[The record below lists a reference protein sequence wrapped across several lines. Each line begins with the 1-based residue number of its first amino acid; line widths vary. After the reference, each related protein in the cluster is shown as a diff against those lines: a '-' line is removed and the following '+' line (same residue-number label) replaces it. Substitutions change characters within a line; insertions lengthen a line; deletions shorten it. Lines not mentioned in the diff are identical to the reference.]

1 MKRRAYPAARKTA
14 RMVTRRSAIR
24 TIGRWALGTAAAVF
38 GILAWIYLTLPDV
51 RPLRTVNPTTT
62 RFMELRAEEARA
74 QGRPVRHVQ
83 QWVSYPRISPA
94 LKRAV
99 LVAEDDAFWQHEGV
113 DFDQLQQSLELDWAR
128 GRWSRGGSTITQQ
141 LAKNLYL
148 SPSKDPLRKLR
159 ELLIA
164 RRLEAELKKTRIL
177 ELYLNV
183 IEWGDGVYGAEAAAR
198 AYFHTSAAALGPT
211 ESAALAA
218 CIVNPRVMNPARPS
232 SRFARRR
239 QLILQRMGAAGS
251 EADAAA
257 ELR

>member
-1 MKRRAYPAARKTA
+1 MRMKKAGMRRTA
-14 RMVTRRSAIR
+14 
-24 TIGRWALGTAAAVF
+24 GRWLLGMVAVGF
-38 GILAWIYLTLPDV
+38 SCLAYVYFTLPDV
-51 RPLRTVNPTTT
+51 RRLRTVNPPMT

-74 QGRPVRHVQ
+74 KGKAPRRVQ
-83 QWVSYPRISPA
+83 QWVSYSQISPD

-113 DFDQLQQSLELDWAR
+113 DFEQLQESLELDWAR

-159 ELLIA
+159 ELVIA
-164 RRLEAELKKTRIL
+164 RRLEAELKKARIL

-198 AYFHTSAAALGPT
+198 TYFHTSAAALGPA

-218 CIVNPRVMNPARPS
+218 AIVNPRAMNPARPT
-232 SRFARRR
+232 ARLLRR
-239 QLILQRMGAAGS
+239 QQLILQRMGASVPPLDNAV
-251 EADAAA
+251 